1 MRYRFESIQ
10 IASTSYAA
18 ALNFQRF
25 AKLPV
30 EANCFNMPMYE
41 YLCANCGKRFELIQ
55 KFVDAPLTV
64 HEECG
69 GGPVE
74 RLISAPALQFK
85 GTGWYVTDY
94 AKGNGSGA
102 NSGTESKGK
111 SESSGEGSKP
121 EGSKSESSQSDSSK
135 SEGSKSQGGKPEGS
149 RSEGSKSDSS
159 SSGNTSSASSPS
171 PAGSPK

>member
-1 MRYRFESIQ
+1 
-10 IASTSYAA
+10 
-18 ALNFQRF
+18 
-25 AKLPV
+25 
-30 EANCFNMPMYE
+30 MPMYE

-94 AKGNGSGA
+94 AKGNGAGPKAGSEGKEK
-102 NSGTESKGK
+102 SEGSSESSK
-111 SESSGEGSKP
+111 SESSKSESSKSEGKSEGSKSEASSS
-121 EGSKSESSQSDSSK
+121 EGSKSES
-135 SEGSKSQGGKPEGS
+135 GK
-149 RSEGSKSDSS
+149 SS
-159 SSGNTSSASSPS
+159 STSSPAPASSQ
-171 PAGSPK
+171 K